1 MDTLQMRMRSVLLT
15 MALLPVSLPTMA
27 DNVPFSVEDF
37 ASYAGDGP
45 ASLEGEAFTK
55 TKGGQSR
62 TCIGETVFLIP
73 ANKFDLTVIN
83 KFAFATLSARNLAGP
98 ALPYW
103 REATCDSQGKF
114 AFTNVP
120 TGTWI
125 VYTEIKW
132 ETGDSFERV
141 NSIKKAVLRAGP
153 NRIIVGPQDRKFLF
167 GDWELN

>member
-1 MDTLQMRMRSVLLT
+1 MRTRFVLLAL
-15 MALLPVSLPTMA
+15 ALLPVSLPTMA
-27 DNVPFSVEDF
+27 DDVPFSVEDF

-45 ASLEGEAFTK
+45 ASLDGEAFTK

-73 ANKFDLTVIN
+73 ANKFSLMVLN
-83 KFAFATLSARNLAGP
+83 KFAFGIPTARQLAGP

-120 TGTWI
+120 TGTWV

-132 ETGDSFERV
+132 ETGNSFEHV
-141 NSIKKAVLRAGP
+141 YSIKKAVLRAGP
-153 NRIIVGPQDRKFLF
+153 NRIIVGPQDRKPLL